1 MDELGK
7 INNINSVGDLLDFKL
22 SIKTI
27 ALIVFGWGC
36 VFAVIVV
43 FMLGG
48 VSNTLDYVTNFL
60 DSAKKMIIDKKPK
73 QASATTIEKKND
85 NINKED
91 D

>member
-1 MDELGK
+1 
-7 INNINSVGDLLDFKL
+7 
-22 SIKTI
+22 
-27 ALIVFGWGC
+27 
-36 VFAVIVV
+36 
-43 FMLGG
+43 MLGG